1 MQIIQEED
9 DEKAKIGKNY
19 LKELFVQANQR
30 AQAASGRDLNGAI
43 DEKSQQQERLVV
55 FNEFASDEMLKRLSN
70 LLMK

>member
-30 AQAASGRDLNGAI
+30 AQGASGRDLNGAI